1 MSPLKS
7 LLVALFLLSMSGCTA
22 MMVGG
27 GASYEPPA
35 DECEDDDQNCRSR

>member
-1 MSPLKS
+1 MSPLKT
-7 LLVALFLLSMSGCTA
+7 LLLALCLLSVSGCTA

-35 DECEDDDQNCRSR
+35 DECEDDDENCGSR